1 MAPNHIKA
9 QPRAKRVSGSAL
21 SNVRPKFFDLIDR
34 QSHVIGPEVGGKP
47 GFLFEM
53 GHELLRLRQLFP
65 HLRQKGGAP
74 AGVLE
79 NDAVDAGT
87 KAAQGLGFAA
97 ELERL
102 RRGQHGNLDANG
114 GQFVGRQGWKAR
126 VAKSGGAGVL
136 SHVVVK
142 GAMRFERAD
151 AAAQLPV
158 KGKGHEGGRRFI
170 EPDRAWQGGPRRAEF
185 GGNGSA
191 RQSGEELPSGLMFSG
206 QDEFL
211 P

>member
-1 MAPNHIKA
+1 MPNDIKA
-9 QPRAKRVSGSAL
+9 QPRAKRACGSAL
-21 SNVRPKFFDLIDR
+21 SNVRLKTFDLIDR

-47 GFLFEM
+47 GLLLEM

-65 HLRQKGGAP
+65 DLRQKGGAP

-79 NDAVDAGT
+79 NNAIDAGT
-87 KAAQGLGFAA
+87 KAAQGVGFTA

-102 RRGQHGNLDANG
+102 RGGQHGNLDAHG
-114 GQFVGRQGWKAR
+114 GQFVGREGREAR

-158 KGKGHEGGRRFI
+158 KGERDEGGRWFI
-170 EPDRAWQGGPRRAEF
+170 EPDRTRQGGPRRAEF
-185 GGNGSA
+185 GGYGSA
-191 RQSGEELPSGLMFSG
+191 RQCGEEPPSDLMFSR
-206 QDEFL
+206 QDEL
-211 P
+211 LS

>member
-1 MAPNHIKA
+1 VPNDIKA
-9 QPRAKRVSGSAL
+9 HPRAKRGCGGAL

-34 QSHVIGPEVGGKP
+34 QSHVIGLEVGGKP
-47 GFLFEM
+47 GFLLEM

-79 NDAVDAGT
+79 NYAVDAGT
-87 KAAQGLGFAA
+87 KAAQGIGFTA

-102 RRGQHGNLDANG
+102 RRGQHGNLDAHG
-114 GQFVGRQGWKAR
+114 GQFIGRQGWKAR
-126 VAKSGGAGVL
+126 VAKSGGAGVV

-142 GAMRFERAD
+142 GAMRLERAD

-170 EPDRAWQGGPRRAEF
+170 EPDRTWQCGPRRAEF
-185 GGNGSA
+185 RGNGSA
-191 RQSGEELPSGLMFSG
+191 RQCGEEPPSGLMFSG